1 MTWQPFALPDGSYS
15 DATRSFSHQ
24 DVVNL
29 LPTPAEA
36 AGTRS
41 AMKYPPAPGLQVF
54 AGVGDGPHRGA
65 RDVEG
70 KLFSVSGNGLY
81 QVAVDGAAT
90 RIGTIPGTGRVSM
103 THNQVA
109 GGNQLV
115 IGTVD
120 NSYVYDTTDG
130 TLAATGVPLQSVDFL
145 GQMVLGIEPQRRF
158 WRYSAL
164 ADAKSWSSLDN
175 ESAESS
181 PDRIVG
187 GIVSQGE
194 WLVFGERTIEVFT
207 NTPNES
213 TAFQRGAV
221 IERGCANANTL
232 CRLDNSVFFVDAGG
246 IPCRLQ
252 GYTPVPIAPKAI
264 IQEIAA
270 CDPRKLFAYTWE
282 DNGYVVYYIT
292 AQDGRTWGYDVT
304 SQRWHRRESFGL
316 DRWRLNT
323 LFKWRGEW
331 YGGDYQNGKLYRL
344 TWGYMY
350 EGCEIMPRKLRTGVL
365 HANGNRVTVHG
376 LRLTVAAGGEESE
389 GCATVIAGLSVTGD
403 LPGGTVGDTGTYQ
416 YVSSGGA
423 FPHTFTI
430 ASGSLPPGATMDA
443 AGLVTYTYT
452 TIGEYSWTVKV
463 TDAAGHTA
471 TVADTASVTA
481 EWWNPADSTA
491 GDPSAL
497 LTNSNRDFAS
507 ENDNLGANGATETRG
522 VISHAV
528 VNGSPATHRY
538 FEVEIVSRSAT
549 DVSNYVRAGLLEAS
563 KALAGATNYG
573 SIDRK
578 ESSFGLSAP
587 TNPSLILGGV
597 SGTSTTVP
605 TGTSVLGVEVD
616 LGTGMVW
623 FSVDGV
629 YVDYSGHTMSPANY
643 PASYTDGGFLALAPG
658 TYCPYAFIYSDS
670 GLASRATL
678 RLRHYAK
685 ELSYLPAG
693 AIAWAE

>member
-1 MTWQPFALPDGSYS
+1 VTWQPFPLPDGSYS

-41 AMKYPPAPGLQVF
+41 AMKYPPVPGLQVF
-54 AGVGDGPHRGA
+54 AAVGDGPHRGA

-70 KLFSVSGNGLY
+70 KLFVVSGNGLY
-81 QVAVDGAAT
+81 QVATDGAAT
-90 RIGTIPGTGRVSM
+90 LLGTIPGTGRVSM

-264 IQEIAA
+264 IQEIASG
-270 CDPRKLFAYTWE
+270 DPRKLFAYTWE
-282 DNGYVVYYIT
+282 DNGYVVYYVT

-316 DRWRLNT
+316 NRWRLNT

-331 YGGDYQNGKLYRL
+331 YGGDYQNGKLYKL
-344 TWGYMY
+344 VWGYMY
-350 EGCEIMPRKLRTGVL
+350 EGCEIMPRRLRNGVL
-365 HANGNRVTVHG
+365 HNNGNRVTVHG
-376 LRLTVAAGGEESE
+376 VRLTVEAGGAESE
-389 GCATVIAGLSVTGD
+389 GCATAIAGLTVTGD

-416 YVSSGGA
+416 YTSSGGA
-423 FPHTFTI
+423 FPHTFSI
-430 ASGSLPPGATMDA
+430 LSGSLPPGATMDA

-463 TDAAGHTA
+463 TDAAGNTA
-471 TVADTASVTA
+471 TVADTASITA
-481 EWWNPADSTA
+481 EWWNPADA
-491 GDPSAL
+491 
-497 LTNSNRDFAS
+497 TNQPTYAAVITNETRDFS
-507 ENDNLGANGATETRG
+507 TSNTSPNGEAIECRG
-522 VISHAV
+522 MISHEVRGAET
-528 VNGSPATHRY
+528 GLRY
-538 FEVEIVSRSAT
+538 FEIEVLTQDAAMGT
-549 DVSNYVRAGLLEAS
+549 NGM
-563 KALAGATNYG
+563 LAGILSLSEALTGSTNYG
-573 SIDRK
+573 PE
-578 ESSFGLSAP
+578 ESAYGLSPAGP
-587 TNPSLILGGV
+587 QELLVIGGV
-597 SGTSTTVP
+597 AGSATPLVAVGD
-605 TGTSVLGVEVD
+605 VLGVLVD
-616 LGTGMVW
+616 LATGWVW
-623 FSVDGV
+623 FSINGV
-629 YVDYSGHTMSPANY
+629 YITWSGNVMSPGNY
-643 PASYTDGGFLALAPG
+643 PEYAGTSFLALSAG
-658 TYCPYAFIYSDS
+658 TYAPYGQITAPVGGAVY
-670 GLASRATL
+670 GGL
-678 RLRHYAK
+678 RLRHYGI
-685 ELSYLPAG
+685 ELDNLPDG
-693 AIAWAE
+693 ALAWAA